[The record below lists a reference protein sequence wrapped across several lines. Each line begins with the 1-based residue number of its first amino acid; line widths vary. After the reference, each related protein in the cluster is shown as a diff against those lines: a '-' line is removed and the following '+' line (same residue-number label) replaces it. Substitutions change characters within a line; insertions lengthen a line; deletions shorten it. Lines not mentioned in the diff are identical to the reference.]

1 MLGAAGASWW
11 PGWEQVTRAGSGHR
25 GLVLAALELQE
36 VGGKEVREA
45 QDGGS
50 PKGLRLLAP
59 QALQVGERKGQCVLA
74 TLRHRLSHTH
84 ARTRA
89 DSCMHLLLL
98 CLGFVPSLPAA
109 AAQCPARPAG
119 PVDISSPLPGS
130 SSLDEGTFPSP
141 KPADSLLPRQPVDS
155 SLGCQLHPAVGVIE
169 SVRQE

>member
-11 PGWEQVTRAGSGHR
+11 LGWEQVTRAGSGHG

-50 PKGLRLLAP
+50 PEGLRLLAP
-59 QALQVGERKGQCVLA
+59 QAPAGGRKERPACVPA
-74 TLRHRLSHTH
+74 MLRHHLTHTR
-84 ARTRA
+84 ARTA
-89 DSCMHLLLL
+89 SCMHLLLL

-109 AAQCPARPAG
+109 AAQCPALPAG

-141 KPADSLLPRQPVDS
+141 KPGDSLLPRQPVDS
-155 SLGCQLHPAVGVIE
+155 SPGCQLHPAVGVIE